1 MARGVNRT
9 EDNKVK
15 VVIVVNR
22 VIRVAVSKVVG
33 IKNFYPNRLEVVL
46 TRNEGVIVESGK
58 IQSRNNSGLWSSE
71 AAFKKNIER
80 TKKQCDNSLLG

>member
-58 IQSRNNSGLWSSE
+58 IQSRNHL
-71 AAFKKNIER
+71 
-80 TKKQCDNSLLG
+80 DL